1 MPALSNCL
9 DPHFL
14 QPGRMWRTTNIK
26 RQRIHKQMYNHT
38 ANHYKIWT
46 LYKPLTFV
54 YIHTLTHN
62 CIKKKHNIYIYLLQ
76 HVYLHT
82 SYINQTF
89 IVYYIYTVYTHIHS
103 IYLLKKQLSHLYIYY
118 SMININQIRVLHQHR
133 KTNRT
138 CEVVIKAL
146 FHTPRRDG
154 RPEDQRQ
161 LWQLR
166 GRAF

>member
-1 MPALSNCL
+1 MGKFTGTPYTWWWKPWFPVDIPFNQSIDLRKNQHSLQDIMPALSNCL

-89 IVYYIYTVYTHIHS
+89 IVYYIYS
-103 IYLLKKQLSHLYIYY
+103 IYTYTQYLSIKKTTITFIYILQY
-118 SMININQIRVLHQHR
+118 
-133 KTNRT
+133 
-138 CEVVIKAL
+138 
-146 FHTPRRDG
+146 D
-154 RPEDQRQ
+154 
-161 LWQLR
+161 
-166 GRAF
+166 